1 MKSLICLES
10 YWCSSSGVRFA
21 NAMWLFDLNT
31 IIINSTG
38 VKESMRAL
46 PLANCVSFNHEITA
60 WKYEN
65 DFFFWGTSLKEMW
78 DLFDMYIFYVVLCT
92 PFYFFWGSICFLFV
106 FCGYCPFLLGF
117 TFAVSSL
124 CSFLSH
130 VVIFMMNKHSDWLP
144 KGSLRKITIYK
155 PNSTTVLKLG
165 VSKIYIIK
173 I

>member
-92 PFYFFWGSICFLFV
+92 PFYFFIFFEEAFV
-106 FCGYCPFLLGF
+106 FCLFF
-117 TFAVSSL
+117 V
-124 CSFLSH
+124 
-130 VVIFMMNKHSDWLP
+130 D
-144 KGSLRKITIYK
+144 
-155 PNSTTVLKLG
+155 TVLSCLALLLQCRHCVHFCRMLWFLWWINILTDFQK
-165 VSKIYIIK
+165 VHWEK
-173 I
+173 